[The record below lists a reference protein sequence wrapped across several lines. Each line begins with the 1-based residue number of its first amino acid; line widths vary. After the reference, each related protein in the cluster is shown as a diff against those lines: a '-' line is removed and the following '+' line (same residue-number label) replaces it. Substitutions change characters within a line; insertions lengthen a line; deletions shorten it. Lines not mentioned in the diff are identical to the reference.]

1 MQGTIVVI
9 TAIQENFGI
18 SVIEAIRYG
27 CIPLL
32 PHRLSYPEIIP
43 NDFHP
48 DVLYR
53 NQTALVDKLCSIISN
68 REKWQ
73 KKREALSRSMACYAW
88 ENRIHEFDEMLQHL
102 AQLRS

>member
-1 MQGTIVVI
+1 MQGTIVI
-9 TAIQENFGI
+9 STARQENFGI

-43 NDFHP
+43 KDFHH

-53 NQTALVDKLCSIISN
+53 SQAELVDKLCLIISN
-68 REKWQ
+68 YDKWQ
-73 KKREALSRSMACYAW
+73 QICEHLSRSMACYAW
-88 ENRIHEFDEMLQHL
+88 ENRIHEYDETLEKL
-102 AQLRS
+102 ARLRS